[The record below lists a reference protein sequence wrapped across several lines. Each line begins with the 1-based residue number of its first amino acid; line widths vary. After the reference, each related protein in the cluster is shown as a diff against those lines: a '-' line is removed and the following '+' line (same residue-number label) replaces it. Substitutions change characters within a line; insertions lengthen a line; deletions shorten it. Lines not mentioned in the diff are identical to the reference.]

1 MAKETKISKEKI
13 ISAYTK
19 IILEEGK
26 KKPNSIYHFCQLL
39 KK

>member
-26 KKPNSIYHFCQLL
+26 KPNSIYHFCQLL